1 MQMFIGIMLFYA
13 VLSYIICPLA
23 FYYFVE
29 KSLKSAGNGFV
40 AGSLLS
46 IALWITVGRKSI

>member
-1 MQMFIGIMLFYA
+1 MFFYA
-13 VLSYIICPLA
+13 VLSYVICPLA

-29 KSLKSAGNGFV
+29 KSLKSAGNGFMV
-40 AGSLLS
+40 GSLLS